1 MSTYVDCQYMN
12 HLNNYVG
19 VASEMSTKVDLH
31 VESVRKMSTG
41 VDAMSFSGNSFQ
53 IKIAK
58 KCLLIQIRQGCSR
71 DFHIYIAERTSASV
85 DFVEIISE
93 EKCLLG

>member
-1 MSTYVDCQYMN
+1 MSKMSTYVDCQYMN

-19 VASEMSTKVDLH
+19 AASEMSTKVDLH
-31 VESVRKMSTG
+31 TWFRHLHVESVREMSTG

-58 KCLLIQIRQGCSR
+58 KMPTDI
-71 DFHIYIAERTSASV
+71 DSARM
-85 DFVEIISE
+85 
-93 EKCLLG
+93 